1 MTYKCVICGR
11 KVAKE
16 KASTRMIEEQVCL
29 KCLKEY
35 VLTPKEVTNG
45 N

>member
-1 MTYKCVICGR
+1 MYKCVICDR
-11 KVAKE
+11 KVDKS
-16 KASTRMIEEQVCL
+16 KASTRMIDEHVCL

-35 VLTPKEVTNG
+35 VLKPKEVTNG